1 MTLKLAR
8 IDDRLIHG
16 QVIHGWLPRLDVD
29 LLIVADRRLAENEE
43 EQLISRVAVP
53 ESVDVRFIA
62 PEELIML
69 LDVVQEHNTVILFR
83 TPEAALDAVE
93 HGFDLDALN
102 LGNLHF
108 EPGKMQLRK
117 TFCCSDR
124 ELAALH
130 KLLDRGIEMS
140 YQPAPD
146 VKRTAVELPR
156 A

>member
-29 LLIVADRRLAENEE
+29 LLIVADEQLAGSEE

-53 ESVDVRFIA
+53 ESVDVRFISPA
-62 PEELIML
+62 ELSGL
-69 LDVVQEHNTVILFR
+69 LDIIETHNAVVLFR
-83 TPEAALDAVE
+83 TPQAALNAVE
-93 HGFDLDALN
+93 HGFELTRLN

-108 EPGKMQLRK
+108 EPGKTQLRK
-117 TFCCSDR
+117 TFCCSER
-124 ELAALH
+124 ELDALH
-130 KLLDRGIEMS
+130 KLLDRGIDMS

-146 VKRTAVELPR
+146 VKRTSVELPR
-156 A
+156 I